1 MGASAIAGV
10 ALCVVGGPVGALVG
24 GMLLSAGL
32 STGMKMAF
40 NGGTLDWKEFGVS
53 VGASILVG
61 IEAHLTSEHI

>member
-1 MGASAIAGV
+1 
-10 ALCVVGGPVGALVG
+10 
-24 GMLLSAGL
+24 MLLSAGL

-53 VGASILVG
+53 VGASSLVG